1 MIAVAGIVPAVAIT
15 AAHLPTVSAAAVAC
29 GRNDGSQGCNR
40 ARASLIT
47 QAMDSSSSSSFSVS
61 ETESPCASG
70 GSKFLPTPPP
80 QRSQIRP
87 TAKDLEQRQ
96 VRNGEEEEEEEEE
109 RSRSGRTRRRRGRRE
124 PGSDESPT
132 TTTTTAFTRRHLF
145 FGCFLSFSLMDHGRS
160 SLADQITEEA
170 PEDGSNEEEAE
181 EIDTFGFDGLGETEE
196 DYAAGKV
203 VALAQSGD
211 GAVLFVSVD
220 GFDLPLRM
228 MVGAAEA
235 MAILAAA
242 QERRSRRP
250 VTHEAWGSSL
260 SAVGWKVARVTITSM
275 ESDVFYSRLVLSL
288 EPSTMPS
295 AQRENVVVPAS
306 RGLRSVDMRP
316 SDGIALALRCRAPLF
331 ISKKVAEDIVGAL
344 KKPADPLNSPGLQ
357 AQEDHP
363 LIVNHIS
370 NYTSSQSKMTSSL
383 IVFSKDEYKRLILR
397 SSEKTRN
404 GSRAL

>member
-15 AAHLPTVSAAAVAC
+15 AAHLPTVTAAAVAC
-29 GRNDGSQGCNR
+29 GRNDGSQSCNR

-47 QAMDSSSSSSFSVS
+47 QAVDSSSSSSSFAVS

-87 TAKDLEQRQ
+87 TAKKDSEQRQ
-96 VRNGEEEEEEEEE
+96 VRNGEEEEEEG

-124 PGSDESPT
+124 PGSDEFP
-132 TTTTTAFTRRHLF
+132 TTTAFTRRHLF

-160 SLADQITEEA
+160 SMADQITEEEA
-170 PEDGSNEEEAE
+170 EDGSNEEEAE

-295 AQRENVVVPAS
+295 VQSENVVVPAS

-357 AQEDHP
+357 AKEDHP

-370 NYTSSQSKMTSSL
+370 NYASSQSKMSSSL
-383 IVFSKDEYKRLILR
+383 IVFSEDEYKRLILR
-397 SSEKTRN
+397 SSEKTQN